1 MQVKIMLLLV
11 CLVCL
16 ASARPRH
23 GKGGLQTGE
32 SSEVMETRQTL
43 IGSGKR
49 GYRIPGKRELQT
61 GESSEAME
69 TRQFLSG
76 SGKRGAGWGKS
87 TRISETGESSEAM
100 ETRFLFAD

>member
-32 SSEVMETRQTL
+32 SSEAMETRQTL

-49 GYRIPGKRELQT
+49 GYRKGLIPGKRIFYKRAAQKP
-61 GESSEAME
+61 
-69 TRQFLSG
+69 
-76 SGKRGAGWGKS
+76 GKRGAGWGKS

-100 ETRFLFAD
+100 ETRFLYND